1 VLYASGNSAALG
13 GAQICKEK
21 ACKASATLWFEIIR
35 IINSMLMINLQ
46 SSRTGETCILLRRF
60 LIYEPRTVGTP
71 RQVRAPRQNS
81 PVASFLEKSTKKIR
95 ENKEHLVPRPFTLK
109 KFIKQLIEKTR
120 ISSKKLIEKL

>member
-1 VLYASGNSAALG
+1 
-13 GAQICKEK
+13 
-21 ACKASATLWFEIIR
+21 
-35 IINSMLMINLQ
+35 
-46 SSRTGETCILLRRF
+46 
-60 LIYEPRTVGTP
+60 VGTP

-120 ISSKKLIEKL
+120 ISKKKLIEKL